1 MFAEDSQVKTT
12 KAESESATWQFSHKM
27 TFKCGLFVKRLET

>member
-12 KAESESATWQFSHKM
+12 KAESESATWQFSHKT